1 MARRDRIT
9 MVRRANPKQ
18 VTLPNSRS
26 FLARCRLATRAELPA
41 NVHLN
46 RPYKQRAA
54 PKGQRRRARQGGR
67 GFKSA
72 FKKAFNFAK
81 KISKNK
87 AVRNIGRAII
97 SEAAGALESLSKKVK
112 NKKLKAILN
121 SDIAKT
127 GVDLATGSHWINFNK
142 FLMAGISNETIVKFF
157 ENETDDDLTRVHY

>member
-1 MARRDRIT
+1 
-9 MVRRANPKQ
+9 MVKRQKPKR
-18 VTLPNSRS
+18 VTLPNGRT
-26 FLARCRLATRAELPA
+26 FLARYRRATRTELPA
-41 NVHLN
+41 NVLFE

-54 PKGQRRRARQGGR
+54 PKGRRRRVKQGGR

-97 SEAAGALESLSKKVK
+97 SKAPGALEALSKKVK

-121 SDIAKT
+121 SDIAKM
-127 GVDLATGSHWINFNK
+127 GVDLASGFALDK
-142 FLMAGISNETIVKFF
+142 LQ
-157 ENETDDDLTRVHY
+157 

>member
-1 MARRDRIT
+1 MACRDRII
-9 MVRRANPKQ
+9 MVRRANPKR
-18 VTLPNSRS
+18 VTLPNGRS
-26 FLARCRLATRAELPA
+26 FLARYRRATRAELPA
-41 NVHLN
+41 NVRLN

-54 PKGQRRRARQGGR
+54 PKGQRLHRARQGGR

-97 SEAAGALESLSKKVK
+97 SEAPGALESLSKKVK

-127 GVDLATGSHWINFNK
+127 GVDLA
-142 FLMAGISNETIVKFF
+142 AGYALDK
-157 ENETDDDLTRVHY
+157 LQ

>member
-1 MARRDRIT
+1 
-9 MVRRANPKQ
+9 MVKRQNPKR
-18 VTLPNSRS
+18 VTLPNGRT
-26 FLARCRLATRAELPA
+26 FLARYRRAMRTELPA
-41 NVHLN
+41 NVRLE

-54 PKGQRRRARQGGR
+54 PKGQRRCVKQGGR

-72 FKKAFNFAK
+72 FKKTFNFAK

-97 SEAAGALESLSKKVK
+97 SEAPGELESLSKKVK

-127 GVDLATGSHWINFNK
+127 SVDLATGFALDK
-142 FLMAGISNETIVKFF
+142 LQ
-157 ENETDDDLTRVHY
+157 

>member
-1 MARRDRIT
+1 MARRDRIII
-9 MVRRANPKQ
+9 VRRANPKR
-18 VTLPNSRS
+18 VTLPNGRS
-26 FLARCRLATRAELPA
+26 FLARYRRATRVELPA
-41 NVHLN
+41 NVRLN

-54 PKGQRRRARQGGR
+54 PKGQRRCCARQGRR

-97 SEAAGALESLSKKVK
+97 SEAPGALEGLSKKVK

-127 GVDLATGSHWINFNK
+127 GVDLA
-142 FLMAGISNETIVKFF
+142 AGYALDK
-157 ENETDDDLTRVHY
+157 LQ

>member
-1 MARRDRIT
+1 
-9 MVRRANPKQ
+9 MVKRQKPKI
-18 VTLPNSRS
+18 VTLPNGRT
-26 FLARCRLATRAELPA
+26 FLARYRRATRTELPA
-41 NVHLN
+41 NVCLK

-54 PKGQRRRARQGGR
+54 PKGRRQRVKQCGR

-87 AVRNIGRAII
+87 AVRNVGRAII
-97 SEAAGALESLSKKVK
+97 SEAPGALEGLSKKVK

-127 GVDLATGSHWINFNK
+127 GVDLATGFA
-142 FLMAGISNETIVKFF
+142 L
-157 ENETDDDLTRVHY
+157 D

>member
-1 MARRDRIT
+1 MTRRDRIV
-9 MVRRANPKQ
+9 MVKRQNPKR
-18 VTLPNSRS
+18 VTLPNGRT
-26 FLARCRLATRAELPA
+26 FLARYRRATRTELPA
-41 NVHLN
+41 NVRLE

-54 PKGQRRRARQGGR
+54 PKGRRRRVKQGGR

-97 SEAAGALESLSKKVK
+97 SEAPGALEGLSKKVK

-127 GVDLATGSHWINFNK
+127 GVDLATGFALDK
-142 FLMAGISNETIVKFF
+142 LQ
-157 ENETDDDLTRVHY
+157 